1 MLRKEPDACFLFMN
15 SFIKIII
22 ILLLLHILLL
32 DFNEHLVLKFNK
44 VILTS
49 LYSYPEFFPTGMWC
63 FLTKLTVREFQV
75 STKLLLLVIFYQVF
89 TFNIWFIMIDFP
101 DLFQYRFHGVITF
114 SCPKSWILLI
124 NHGWLKLIQF
134 VKTF

>member
-1 MLRKEPDACFLFMN
+1 MN

-49 LYSYPEFFPTGMWC
+49 LYSYPEFFPTGM
-63 FLTKLTVREFQV
+63 
-75 STKLLLLVIFYQVF
+75 
-89 TFNIWFIMIDFP
+89 
-101 DLFQYRFHGVITF
+101 
-114 SCPKSWILLI
+114 
-124 NHGWLKLIQF
+124 
-134 VKTF
+134 